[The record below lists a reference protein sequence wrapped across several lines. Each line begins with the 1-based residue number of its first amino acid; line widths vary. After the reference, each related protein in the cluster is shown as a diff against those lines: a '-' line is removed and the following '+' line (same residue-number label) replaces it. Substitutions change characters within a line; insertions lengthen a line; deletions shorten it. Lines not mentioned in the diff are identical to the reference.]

1 MTYPARDR
9 VDHPEIQAPPTE
21 RLVPEDQRTL
31 PTAKKT
37 VLLLSTVS
45 AILSIAG
52 GFVNFQL
59 DNALLGIILAGL
71 GLIAGV
77 IAWMMAHGDAR
88 TGSVTPAVATI
99 TAAIFCIIIGM
110 DLADVE
116 DAAANPD
123 TVVVPGTGGDMTIPQ
138 DPAAIVDPDREKAT
152 TQP

>member
-21 RLVPEDQRTL
+21 RLVPEDERTL

-45 AILSIAG
+45 AILAIAG
-52 GFVNFQL
+52 GFVSFQL
-59 DNALLGIILAGL
+59 DNELVGLILAIL
-71 GLIAGV
+71 GLVAGIV
-77 IAWMMAHGDAR
+77 AWMMAHGDAR

-99 TAAIFCIIIGM
+99 TAAIFCVIIGL
-110 DLADVE
+110 DLADVD
-116 DAAANPD
+116 DAARDTTN
-123 TVVVPGTGGDMTIPQ
+123 TVVAPGGGNVAIPE
-138 DPAAIVDPDREKAT
+138 DPAAIVEPKRANAA

>member
-1 MTYPARDR
+1 MSYPIEDR
-9 VDHPEIQAPPTE
+9 VDHHEIQAPPTE

>member
-1 MTYPARDR
+1 MSYPIEDR

-99 TAAIFCIIIGM
+99 TAAIFCIVIGM

-123 TVVVPGTGGDMTIPQ
+123 TVVVPGTGGQMTIPE
-138 DPAAIVDPDREKAT
+138 DPAAIVDPDREKAA